1 MPRKMLTRDGGV
13 ENMVAGS
20 GEKFSVGV
28 EGFFSSPLY
37 AVAKAM
43 LSPDGSCVFVGMS
56 VHRPPL

>member
-37 AVAKAM
+37 AVARAM
-43 LSPDGSCVFVGMS
+43 LSPDGPYIFVDMS
-56 VHRPPL
+56 ANRSPF

>member
-13 ENMVAGS
+13 EKMAAGS
-20 GEKFSVGV
+20 GEKFSV
-28 EGFFSSPLY
+28 EGIFSSPLY

-56 VHRPPL
+56 VHRP